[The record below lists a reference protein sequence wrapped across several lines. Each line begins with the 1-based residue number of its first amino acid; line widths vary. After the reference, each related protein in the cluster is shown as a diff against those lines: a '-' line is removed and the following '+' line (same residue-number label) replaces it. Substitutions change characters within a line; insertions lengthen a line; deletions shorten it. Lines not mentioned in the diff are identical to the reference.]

1 MTAPRSFL
9 VCHLPTALRW
19 PCSFVPCTSDNL
31 FNVLNCEV
39 NNVRHLYYIEA
50 GDIRHLRE
58 SSTTA
63 GRVATVSAYIWKLF
77 AGIVEDEGD
86 TCCRMV
92 RAPRSWGATVCR
104 KSLGWCRRR
113 YVRRRRRS
121 VSKKWW
127 DWMEEHKREGE
138 MGGEGKCPAM
148 VLTSFHNFG
157 VDLDFGL
164 GRPVLVMPVVPKGRL
179 CSAFLQ
185 VVGES
190 QGRRLLVRSW
200 LKRWSWMVSS
210 SPSLLS
216 ILVWSPPRLLV
227 LLANSKIRRSH
238 VQ

>member
-1 MTAPRSFL
+1 MTAPRSFP

-19 PCSFVPCTSDNL
+19 PRSFVPC
-31 FNVLNCEV
+31 EV
-39 NNVRHLYYIEA
+39 NNIRRLYYIEA
-50 GDIRHLRE
+50 GDIRRLCE
-58 SSTTA
+58 SSTTT
-63 GRVATVSAYIWKLF
+63 GRMAAVSEYIWKLF
-77 AGIVEDEGD
+77 AGIVKDEGD
-86 TCCRMV
+86 TCCREHRRV
-92 RAPRSWGATVCR
+92 GGAAVYR